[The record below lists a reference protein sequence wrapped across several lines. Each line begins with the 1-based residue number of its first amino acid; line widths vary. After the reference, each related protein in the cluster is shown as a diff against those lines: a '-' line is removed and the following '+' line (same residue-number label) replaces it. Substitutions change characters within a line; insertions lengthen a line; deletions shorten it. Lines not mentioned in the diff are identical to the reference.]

1 MFSSPSPYRFAHWG
15 PAVGLVSGIGFV
27 VCFLW
32 GFLLTNPALQELH
45 MNGLRILFLDA
56 EFVGLN
62 FLTFIA
68 GIIVSYIGGLLAGWI
83 LAACLNHCQR
93 WFP

>member
-1 MFSSPSPYRFAHWG
+1 MSNSAPYRLAHWG
-15 PAVGLVSGIGFV
+15 PAIGLVSAALFV

-32 GFLLTNPALQELH
+32 GFLLTAPVLQERHLDSF
-45 MNGLRILFLDA
+45 RILFLDA

-62 FLTFIA
+62 FATFIL
-68 GIIVSYIGGLLAGWI
+68 GVIVSYIGGMLIGFLLAK
-83 LAACLNHCQR
+83 CLNHCQR